1 MIAEAAVGMVYFCC
15 DERRRS
21 AVRLHATLNGID
33 YLEVVDREAAS
44 SSDRQRILR
53 LHLFKG
59 LPTGTVLEPDNIVIT
74 GGVRVVGV
82 HAESPITL
90 ARDLTRNDVIVVH
103 VNTPGDFSTYTLRL
117 AHADGGLLPNFDP
130 LLSAVDFSFKVECPS
145 DFDCRQLS
153 PCTDDPLEEPEIDY
167 LSKDFNSFRQ
177 LMLDRLSIIIPDWK
191 ERNLADLG
199 ITLVELLA
207 YMGDY
212 LSYQQDAIAT
222 EAYMGTARRRIS
234 LRRHARLVDYA
245 ISDGCNARVWVQL
258 RTGLGQIDVPEG
270 LRLATR
276 VPGVD
281 TAIQETSPNLQ
292 RLFAGAPEFFETM
305 HAITLRAAHNR
316 MHFYTWGER
325 DCCLPKGATRAVLT
339 GKFDHL
345 KPGDVLVFQEM
356 KGPRTGEPEDA
367 DRTHRHAVRLTRNP
381 VLTADPLLIDI
392 GTGAAQEVTLI
403 EWALDDALPF
413 ALCVSATTD
422 EGDEIDKVSVAL
434 GNIVLADHGRTIAGE
449 QLGAPL
455 PADAVLAVAGSG
467 TQCGGHER
475 TPVHPRFRPRLR
487 YGPLTMA
494 ATIAQTTIVE
504 GRRRRLAFDPN
515 APAAS
520 AFRWDMNLVAPFIK
534 LMDQDARRWFPA
546 RDLLASDAFAPEFVA
561 EVEEDGRATLRF
573 GDDEYGRRPTP
584 NDRLAA
590 TYRIGNGTRGNIGAD
605 ALAHAIIN
613 GTLMGAI
620 DAISNPL
627 PASGG
632 VEPETLEHVRQNAPA
647 AFFRQERAV
656 TEADYA
662 EVTERHPQVQRA
674 QGTFRWTGS
683 WRTAFVTI
691 DRIGGRAVDAEFEE
705 EMATHIERYRMAGH
719 DLEINGPRMVS
730 LEIALNV
737 CVAQGYFRSDVQRA
751 IMEAFSNR
759 LFADGRRGFFHPDNF
774 TFAQPVYLSRLYDVA
789 QAVAGVSSVE
799 FTAFKRQGSLDNSA
813 LASGVLEIGR
823 LEIARLDNDR
833 NRPEN
838 GVIRF
843 TMGGGR

>member
-1 MIAEAAVGMVYFCC
+1 MSAEAAVGMVYFCC
-15 DERRRS
+15 DERRRA
-21 AVRLHATLNGID
+21 AVRAHATLNGID

-59 LPTGTVLEPDNIVIT
+59 LPNGTVLEPDNIVIT
-74 GGVRVVGV
+74 GGIRVTGV
-82 HAESPITL
+82 HAEIPITL
-90 ARDLTRNDVIVVH
+90 DRDLARNDVIVVR

-117 AHADGGLLPNFDP
+117 ASADGSLLPDFDP

-145 DFDCRQLS
+145 DFDCRQQS
-153 PCTDDPLEEPEIDY
+153 PCTVDPLEEPEIDY

-177 LMLDRLSIIIPDWK
+177 LMLDRLSIIIPEWK

-207 YMGDY
+207 YIGDY

-222 EAYMGTARRRIS
+222 EAYLGTARRRVS

-245 ISDGCNARVWVQL
+245 MSDGCNARVWVQL
-258 RTGLGQIDVPEG
+258 RTDLTQIDVPAE

-276 VPGVD
+276 VPGLKA
-281 TAIQETSPNLQ
+281 AIAENSPDIQL
-292 RLFAGAPEFFETM
+292 LHAGTPEFFETM
-305 HAITLRAAHNR
+305 HAITLRKAHNV
-316 MHFYTWGER
+316 MNFYTWGER
-325 DCCLPKGATRAVLT
+325 DCCLPKGATRAALA
-339 GKFDHL
+339 GAFQHL

-367 DRTHRHAVRLTRNP
+367 DRTHRHAVRLMRNP
-381 VLTADPLLIDI
+381 VLTTDPLILDTV
-392 GTGAAQEVTLI
+392 TGNPLEVTLI
-403 EWALDDALPF
+403 EWSQDDALPF

-422 EGDEIDKVSVAL
+422 EGDEIDKVSAAL

-455 PADAVLAVAGSG
+455 PADSALAAAGSG
-467 TQCGGHER
+467 SHCGDRKR
-475 TPVHPRFRPRLR
+475 TPVYPRFRPRLR

-494 ATIAQTTIVE
+494 ATIPQTTVVE
-504 GRRRRLAFDPN
+504 GRRRHLAFDPT
-515 APAAS
+515 APAAA
-520 AFRWDMNLVAPFIK
+520 AFRWDMNLVAPSIR
-534 LMDQDARRWFPA
+534 LVDQDARRWFPV
-546 RDLLASDAFAPEFVA
+546 RDLLASDAFTPEFVA

-590 TYRIGNGTRGNIGAD
+590 IYRIGNGTRGNIGAG
-605 ALAHAIIN
+605 ALAHAVIT
-613 GTLMGAI
+613 GVLAGAI
-620 DAISNPL
+620 EAVTNPL

-632 VEPETLEHVRQNAPA
+632 AEPETLEHVRQNAPA

-662 EVTERHPQVQRA
+662 EVTERHPRVQRA

-683 WRTAFVTI
+683 WRTSFVTI
-691 DRIGGRAVDAEFEE
+691 DRQGGRAVDAEFEDE
-705 EMATHIERYRMAGH
+705 IAAHIERYRMAGH

-730 LEIALNV
+730 LEIAMNV
-737 CVAQGYFRSDVQRA
+737 CVASGYFRSDVQRA
-751 IMEAFSNR
+751 LMAAFSNR
-759 LFADGRRGFFHPDNF
+759 IFPDGRRGFFHPDNF

-789 QAVAGVSSVE
+789 QSVAGVSSVE
-799 FTAFKRQGSLDNSA
+799 FTAFKRQGSPDTSA